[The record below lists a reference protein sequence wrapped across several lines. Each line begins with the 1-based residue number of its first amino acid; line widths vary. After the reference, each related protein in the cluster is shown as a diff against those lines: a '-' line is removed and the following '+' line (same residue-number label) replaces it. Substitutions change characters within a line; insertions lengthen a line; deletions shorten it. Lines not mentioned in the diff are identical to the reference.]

1 MYVEGRL
8 AGCLARLGR
17 EWVAVTDGSGSGW
30 GSGCG
35 NVAVAGAAA
44 AGPDGHFEWSH
55 VGDRSMRGLMRRSL
69 DVWMSLD
76 ERLTV
81 VVCVFETDGMETR
94 YTATHPLSH
103 THTLPHT
110 ATHLQSATT
119 NTHGIHLL
127 SPHANA
133 RLNVCHPPCFY
144 MFIHT
149 LPHCPTTATATQPL
163 PLPPCH
169 CHCQFSA
176 TGRTVAELG
185 SGTSLPGLVCAIGPH
200 AASHV
205 ALTDL
210 APLMGLVAGAALAA
224 ACVAVGGWDRDQ
236 STQRNSAVRMVP
248 GASRGGAGG
257 ARGGGLGLLL
267 L

>member
-1 MYVEGRL
+1 
-8 AGCLARLGR
+8 
-17 EWVAVTDGSGSGW
+17 
-30 GSGCG
+30 
-35 NVAVAGAAA
+35 
-44 AGPDGHFEWSH
+44 
-55 VGDRSMRGLMRRSL
+55 MRGLMMC
-69 DVWMSLD
+69 VWMSLA

-81 VVCVFETDGMETR
+81 VVCVFKTDGMRTR
-94 YTATHPLSH
+94 YTATHPLPH

-110 ATHLQSATT
+110 HKLRPT

-127 SPHANA
+127 SSHANA

-144 MFIHT
+144 ICIYIYT
-149 LPHCPTTATATQPL
+149 LPHWPITATATQPL
-163 PLPPCH
+163 PLPPCHCHCH

-185 SGTSLPGLVCAIGPH
+185 SGTSLPGLVCASGPH

-224 ACVAVGGWDRDQ
+224 ACVAVGGRDRDQ
-236 STQRNSAVRMVP
+236 STQRSSAVRMVP